1 MISFKDFLMESD
13 DSNDVS
19 EGDVFV
25 SVMATGGG
33 QYVTMYQ
40 VLEVK
45 SGMATV
51 KRINYK
57 VIHTDRDGGEVV
69 PDKDNFKKNAKEESY
84 RIKKTSNGP
93 TISVKDVGIRIT
105 AHKYTKGKT
114 YNFMRAD

>member
-1 MISFKDFLMESD
+1 MITFKDYLVEAD
-13 DSNDVS
+13 ASNEVK
-19 EGDVFV
+19 EGDIFV
-25 SVMATGGG
+25 AVMVTGGG

-40 VLEVK
+40 VLSVK

-57 VIHTDRDGGEVV
+57 VIRSERDGGEVV

-84 RIKKTSNGP
+84 KIKKTSNGP
-93 TISVKDVGIRIT
+93 VLSVKDVGIRIP
-105 AHKYTKGKT
+105 AYKYSKGET